1 MTIRSDRQAVV
12 ASDRRK
18 TQNTT
23 MLPRIFGCGKVPTES
38 TRQDTSKRKQNHVQT
53 NPQQLAE
60 TEKAVDSRLLA
71 LPVEL
76 RRQIYEYAVGGN
88 WLHVGTEGRSVR
100 PCVNP
105 RRFRLR
111 RDVIKSS
118 PTRQRFTHALAS
130 HDECFTACVEQETS
144 TRLCLALLQVCRQ
157 VYFEARLVPFSA
169 NTFVFK
175 QRFVLERFFLVQGWE
190 RGLALR
196 SVIFMHL
203 LDNDYGLH
211 HLMPNVKHV
220 LFFVLLYRRAE
231 RGTRERSYIRTFTDY
246 RNDIHSLVSA
256 EVCLEF
262 CGGYDTEGLN
272 WLNDWDFRMA
282 ESNIE
287 GLLIKGHPLSAR
299 TLSLLES

>member
-1 MTIRSDRQAVV
+1 
-12 ASDRRK
+12 
-18 TQNTT
+18 
-23 MLPRIFGCGKVPTES
+23 MLPRIFRCRQVPTDS
-38 TRQDTSKRKQNHVQT
+38 TPQDSSRRKPNHVKT
-53 NPQQLAE
+53 NSRRLVE
-60 TEKAVDSRLLA
+60 VEKAVDSRLLM
-71 LPVEL
+71 LPMEI
-76 RRQIYEYAVGGN
+76 RRQIYEHVVGDN
-88 WLHVGTEGRSVR
+88 WLHVDAEGRSVR
-100 PCVNP
+100 PCLNP
-105 RRFRLR
+105 CRFRLR
-111 RDVIKSS
+111 SDVIKSS

-130 HDECFTACVEQETS
+130 HDECFTACAKQETS
-144 TRLCLALLQVCRQ
+144 NRLCLALLQVCRQ

-211 HLMPNVKHV
+211 HLMPNVKHIS
-220 LFFVLLYRRAE
+220 FFVLLYRRAE
-231 RGTRERSYIRTFTDY
+231 RATRERSYIRTFTAY
-246 RNDIHSLVSA
+246 RNDVHSLVSA

-262 CGGYDTEGLN
+262 CGGYDKEGLD
-272 WLNDWDFRMA
+272 WLRDWDFRMA

-287 GLLIKGHPLSAR
+287 DLLIKGTPLSAR